1 LLNGQWLL
9 LNFFK
14 EDKMQGLL
22 RIGQVSK
29 LYGVSLDT
37 LRHYDRKGLLKPIV
51 DSQND
56 YRYYSL
62 EHLDIL
68 EMILVG
74 KYIKIPLDQM
84 KERIDSESID
94 GYLSMVKEQKER
106 INEEKRLLNQL
117 DQYAED
123 MLEMLTTISKFKN
136 DHTFSTA
143 SVCKEIDITIYRID
157 LGTLLQEDAKSQQTE
172 GIESLEQWAFYHS
185 NLDGRIVENDEV
197 IGFSFP
203 SSTIN
208 TTILQ
213 KQFMFAAEHNV
224 VAQHHVTGHYANIM
238 FWGIKKDLMEY
249 LYKLCRHFGLHG
261 STLLVKYK
269 FALLH
274 KSMEHEYFVEI
285 YFPQNPV

>member
-1 LLNGQWLL
+1 
-9 LNFFK
+9 
-14 EDKMQGLL
+14 MQGLL
-22 RIGQVSK
+22 QIGQVSK
-29 LYGVSLDT
+29 LYGISLDT

-51 DSQND
+51 DPKND

-68 EMILVG
+68 EMILIG

-123 MLEMLTTISKFKN
+123 MLEVLTTISKFKN
-136 DHTFSTA
+136 DYTFSTA
-143 SVCKEIDITIYRID
+143 SVYKEIDITIYRVD
-157 LGTLLQEDAKSQQTE
+157 FGTLLHENTKSQQTE
-172 GIESLEQWAFYHS
+172 GIESLEQWAFYHNNS
-185 NLDGRIVENDEV
+185 DGTIVENDEV
-197 IGFSFP
+197 IGFSFTDN
-203 SSTIN
+203 TIN
-208 TTILQ
+208 TTILK
-213 KQFMFAAEHNV
+213 KQFIFAAEHNI
-224 VAQHHVTGHYANIM
+224 VAQHHVTGYYANIM
-238 FWGIKKDLMEY
+238 FWGVKKDLIEY
-249 LYKLCRHFGLHG
+249 LYKLCLHFGLHG

-274 KSMEHEYFVEI
+274 KSMDHEYFVEI
-285 YFPQNPV
+285 YFPQNSV

>member
-1 LLNGQWLL
+1 M
-9 LNFFK
+9 K
-14 EDKMQGLL
+14 ELL

-29 LYGVSLDT
+29 LYGISLDT

-51 DSQND
+51 DPQND

-74 KYIKIPLDQM
+74 KYMKIPLVQM
-84 KERIDSESID
+84 NKRINSESID

-117 DQYAED
+117 DQYVEN
-123 MLEMLTTISKFKN
+123 MLEVLTTISKFKN
-136 DHTFSTA
+136 DYTFSA
-143 SVCKEIDITIYRID
+143 VSVYKEVDITIYRID
-157 LGTLLQEDAKSQQTE
+157 LETLLHQDTESKQVE
-172 GIESLEQWAFYHS
+172 GIESFEQWAFYHS
-185 NLDGRIVENDEV
+185 ESDGTIVENDEI

-203 SSTIN
+203 DSTIN

-213 KQFMFAAEHNV
+213 KQFISAAEHNI
-224 VAQHHVTGHYANIM
+224 VAQHHVTGCYATIM
-238 FWGIKKDLMEY
+238 FWGIKRDLMEY
-249 LYKLCRHFGLHG
+249 LYKLYRHFNLHD
-261 STLLVKYK
+261 STILVKYK

>member
-1 LLNGQWLL
+1 M
-9 LNFFK
+9 K
-14 EDKMQGLL
+14 ELL

-29 LYGVSLDT
+29 LYGISLDT

-51 DSQND
+51 DPQND

-74 KYIKIPLDQM
+74 KYMKIPLDQM
-84 KERIDSESID
+84 NERINSESID

-117 DQYAED
+117 DQYVEN
-123 MLEMLTTISKFKN
+123 MLEVLMTISKFKN
-136 DHTFSTA
+136 DYTFSA
-143 SVCKEIDITIYRID
+143 VSVYKEVDITIYRID
-157 LGTLLQEDAKSQQTE
+157 LETLLHQDTESQQVE
-172 GIESLEQWAFYHS
+172 GIESFEQWAFYHS
-185 NLDGRIVENDEV
+185 ESDRTIVENDEI

-203 SSTIN
+203 DSTIN

-213 KQFMFAAEHNV
+213 KQFISAAEHNI
-224 VAQHHVTGHYANIM
+224 VAQHHVTGCYATIM
-238 FWGIKKDLMEY
+238 FWGIKRDLMEY
-249 LYKLCRHFGLHG
+249 LYKLYRHFNLHD
-261 STLLVKYK
+261 STILVKYK

>member
-1 LLNGQWLL
+1 
-9 LNFFK
+9 
-14 EDKMQGLL
+14 MQGLL

-74 KYIKIPLDQM
+74 KYIKISLDQM

-94 GYLSMVKEQKER
+94 GYLSMVREQKER

-123 MLEMLTTISKFKN
+123 MLEILTTISKFKN

-143 SVCKEIDITIYRID
+143 SVYKEIDITIYRID

-185 NLDGRIVENDEV
+185 KLDGRIVENDEV

-249 LYKLCRHFGLHG
+249 LYKLCHHFGLHH

>member
-1 LLNGQWLL
+1 MKELLQ
-9 LNFFK
+9 
-14 EDKMQGLL
+14 
-22 RIGQVSK
+22 IGQVSK
-29 LYGVSLDT
+29 LYGISLDT

-51 DSQND
+51 DPQND

-74 KYIKIPLDQM
+74 KYMKIPLDQM
-84 KERIDSESID
+84 NERINSESID

-117 DQYAED
+117 DQYVEN
-123 MLEMLTTISKFKN
+123 MLEVLMTISKFKN
-136 DHTFSTA
+136 DYTFSA
-143 SVCKEIDITIYRID
+143 VSVYKEVDITIYRID
-157 LGTLLQEDAKSQQTE
+157 LETLLHQDTESQQVE
-172 GIESLEQWAFYHS
+172 GIESFEQWAFYHS
-185 NLDGRIVENDEV
+185 ESDGTIVENDEI

-203 SSTIN
+203 DSTIN

-213 KQFMFAAEHNV
+213 KQFISAAEHNI
-224 VAQHHVTGHYANIM
+224 VAQHHVTGCYATIM
-238 FWGIKKDLMEY
+238 FWGIKRDLMEY
-249 LYKLCRHFGLHG
+249 LYKLYRHFNLHD
-261 STLLVKYK
+261 STILVKYK

>member
-1 LLNGQWLL
+1 
-9 LNFFK
+9 
-14 EDKMQGLL
+14 MQGLL
-22 RIGQVSK
+22 QIGQVSK
-29 LYGVSLDT
+29 LYGISLDT

-51 DSQND
+51 DPQND

-74 KYIKIPLDQM
+74 KYMKIPLDQM

-94 GYLSMVKEQKER
+94 GYLSMVKEQKEC

-117 DQYAED
+117 DKYTED
-123 MLEMLTTISKFKN
+123 LLEVLTTISKFKN
-136 DHTFSTA
+136 DYTFSTT
-143 SVCKEIDITIYRID
+143 SIYKEIDFIIYRID
-157 LGTLLQEDAKSQQTE
+157 LGTLLQEDTKSQQTE

-185 NLDGRIVENDEV
+185 ESDGTIVENDEV
-197 IGFSFP
+197 IGFSFTN
-203 SSTIN
+203 SMIN

-213 KQFMFAAEHNV
+213 KQFIFAAEQNI
-224 VAQHHVTGHYANIM
+224 VAQHHVKGFYANIM
-238 FWGIKKDLMEY
+238 FWGSKIDLMEY
-249 LYKLCRHFGLHG
+249 LYKLCHHFSLHG

-285 YFPQNPV
+285 YFPQTSDDDF

>member
-1 LLNGQWLL
+1 M
-9 LNFFK
+9 K
-14 EDKMQGLL
+14 ELL

-29 LYGVSLDT
+29 LYGISLDT

-51 DSQND
+51 DPQND

-74 KYIKIPLDQM
+74 KYMKIPLDQM
-84 KERIDSESID
+84 NERINSESID
-94 GYLSMVKEQKER
+94 GYLSMVKEQKEH

-117 DQYAED
+117 DQYVEN
-123 MLEMLTTISKFKN
+123 MLAVLTTISKFKN
-136 DHTFSTA
+136 DYTFSAA
-143 SVCKEIDITIYRID
+143 SAYKEVDITIYRID
-157 LGTLLQEDAKSQQTE
+157 LETLLHQDAESQQVE
-172 GIESLEQWAFYHS
+172 GIESFEQWAFYHS
-185 NLDGRIVENDEV
+185 ESDGTIVENDEI

-203 SSTIN
+203 DSTIN

-213 KQFMFAAEHNV
+213 KQFISAAVHNI
-224 VAQHHVTGHYANIM
+224 VAQHHVTGCYATIM
-238 FWGIKKDLMEY
+238 FWGVKRDLMEY
-249 LYKLCRHFGLHG
+249 LYKLYRHFDLHD
-261 STLLVKYK
+261 STILVKYK

>member
-1 LLNGQWLL
+1 
-9 LNFFK
+9 
-14 EDKMQGLL
+14 MQGLL

-29 LYGVSLDT
+29 LYGISLDT

-51 DSQND
+51 DPQND

-68 EMILVG
+68 EMILVA
-74 KYIKIPLDQM
+74 KYMKIPLDQM
-84 KERIDSESID
+84 KERINSESID

-123 MLEMLTTISKFKN
+123 MLELLTTISKFKN
-136 DHTFSTA
+136 DYTFSTA
-143 SVCKEIDITIYRID
+143 SVYKEIDITIYRID
-157 LGTLLQEDAKSQQTE
+157 LETLLQEDTKSQQTE

-185 NLDGRIVENDEV
+185 EPNGTIVENDEV
-197 IGFSFP
+197 IGFSFAD
-203 SSTIN
+203 STIN

-213 KQFMFAAEHNV
+213 KQFMFAAEHNI
-224 VAQHHVTGHYANIM
+224 VAQHRVTGYYSNIM
-238 FWGIKKDLMEY
+238 FWGVKKDLMEY
-249 LYKLCRHFGLHG
+249 LYKLCRHFDLYN
-261 STLLVKYK
+261 STLLVKYN

-274 KSMEHEYFVEI
+274 KSTEHEYFVEI
-285 YFPQNPV
+285 YFPQNPI